1 MAVRERIVTLDFR
14 LALRGKARLGAVVLA
29 GALAGAL
36 ALAAVDVSAQ
46 GKPRLTG
53 YLTEAPSGLGFLPG
67 PPEPGSAQ
75 DLADHQTYLAT
86 RALKDTPRW
95 ALAQEDDDIGPSG
108 AGRIFDCALGTRLG
122 QDQPPAVTRLLTR
135 VLIDVQ
141 KSYTPAKDQ
150 FKRPR
155 PLVGNDAPICVTRD
169 DRLAASYSH
178 PSGHASISWAWALA
192 LSEIEPDRAGAILKR
207 GASVGDSRVVCGVHY
222 VSDIQAG
229 RMVGAA
235 VFAAEQNSPEFL
247 ADLKAAKAE
256 IDARRA
262 EGKTNPICAAQAEA
276 LKVRVY

>member
-1 MAVRERIVTLDFR
+1 VAVRERIVTLDLR
-14 LALRGKARLGAVVLA
+14 LTLRGKPRLGAP
-29 GALAGAL
+29 G
-36 ALAAVDVSAQ
+36 VSAQ

-67 PPEPGSAQ
+67 PPEPGSALDQ
-75 DLADHQTYLAT
+75 ADHQTYLAT

-95 ALAQEDDDIGPSG
+95 ALALEDDDIAPSG

-135 VLIDVQ
+135 MLIDVQ

-192 LSEIEPDRAGAILKR
+192 LSQIEPDRAEAILKR

-229 RMVGAA
+229 RLVGAA
-235 VFAAEQNSPEFL
+235 VFAAEQNAPEFL

-256 IDARRA
+256 IDARRT
-262 EGKTNPICAAQAEA
+262 EGRTNPMCAAQAEA
-276 LKVRVY
+276 LKARIY